1 MEENKNNK
9 RFLVVADIHG
19 SMSSLER
26 TLDLMREYKAD
37 KLILLGD
44 IFGTDADEMVEKLNR
59 ISDRLTIVRGNNDW
73 YYEPE
78 FAEFEFF
85 TQTYENLNGR
95 TAFICHGHKL
105 NDMNLSL
112 YGASVILQGH
122 VHRPFIFKEQG
133 VIRICPGSIA
143 RPRSGTDRSFAIV
156 DSEKIQILSLEG
168 KVIDETAY

>member
-1 MEENKNNK
+1 MDNNK
-9 RFLVVADIHG
+9 LFLIVADIHG
-19 SMSSLER
+19 SMPA
-26 TLDLMREYKAD
+26 LDKTIDLLRDYKAD

-44 IFGTDADEMVEKLNR
+44 IFGVDADEMVEKLNK
-59 ISDRLTIVRGNNDW
+59 ISDKLVIVKGNNDW

-78 FAEFEFF
+78 FAEFDIFE
-85 TQTYENLNGR
+85 QTYANLNGR
-95 TAFICHGHKL
+95 TAFICHGHRL

-143 RPRSGTDRSFAIV
+143 RPRGGSVASYAIA
-156 DSEKIQILSLEG
+156 DGEKIQILSLDG
-168 KVIDETAY
+168 KVIDETIY